1 MVVVLRL
8 FLTVVLRVLGA
19 EVGLSRAGRVVGVV
33 VGIYSWVMV
42 GLLVVLPVL
51 KNLFVVSGMKSVL

>member
-33 VGIYSWVMV
+33 VGIYSRVMV

-51 KNLFVVSGMKSVL
+51 KNLFVVSGRKSVL